1 MSTPPQPEVPVK
13 SFRTPTLAVIVPAFN
28 VAKYVTEALDSL
40 RNQTKAPDEVIIID
54 DGSTDATST
63 ILRNYRDLP
72 GWTVI
77 RTRNNGLGPARNLGR
92 ALAKSDYVYYFDS
105 DDLLESHFVSRMH
118 ETIKENRYPDIIMF
132 SGKAFREPGFHHSF
146 SPSYQRTL
154 AGQYTGGSGLISA
167 LDRHGEAWA
176 QACLYVTKSEL
187 WCDARLSFP
196 PHLREDEAVLFPLLA
211 SSRNTVVLPDILFLR
226 RIRPGSIMTSAK
238 DARHV
243 SGALRALNE
252 TMEFMA
258 RESRLVRNDLP
269 AWRSRVSHCGI
280 RYLRLSLETGNDIS
294 WGPVIG
300 SLFAVRGIRYPIL
313 IVHTLLH
320 TKIEFSSKKWTRAV
334 QRWRP
339 TR

>member
-1 MSTPPQPEVPVK
+1 MTTPPQSEVPVK

-28 VAKYVTEALDSL
+28 VAKYVAEALDSL
-40 RNQTKAPDEVIIID
+40 RNQTKAPDEVIVVD
-54 DGSTDATST
+54 DGSTDGTTT

-72 GWTVI
+72 GWKVI

-105 DDLLESHFVSRMH
+105 DDILESHFVSRMH

-146 SPSYQRTL
+146 SPTYQRTL
-154 AGQYTGGSGLISA
+154 AGQYARGSGLISK
-167 LDRHGEAWA
+167 LDRRNEAWA

-187 WCDARLSFP
+187 WSRNRIFFP

-211 SSRNTVVLPDILFLR
+211 CSNNTVVLSEVYFLR
-226 RIRPGSIMTSAK
+226 RIRPGSVMTSAK
-238 DARHV
+238 DAHHV

-280 RYLRLSLETGNDIS
+280 RYLRLSLETGNAIS
-294 WGPVIG
+294 WAPVVG
-300 SLFAVRGIRYPIL
+300 SLFAVRGIKYPMRIAY
-313 IVHTLLH
+313 TLLPQR
-320 TKIEFSSKKWTRAV
+320 IQFSLRSITCLLRGV
-334 QRWRP
+334 R
-339 TR
+339 